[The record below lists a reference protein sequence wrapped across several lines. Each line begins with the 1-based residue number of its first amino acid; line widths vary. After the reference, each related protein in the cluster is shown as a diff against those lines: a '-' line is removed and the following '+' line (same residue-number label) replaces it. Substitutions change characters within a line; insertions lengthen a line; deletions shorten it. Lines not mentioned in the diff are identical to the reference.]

1 MKKLYLFFVLLLSI
15 NTFAQPI
22 ITMIADGDESGGTP
36 AVLEIYAKGTVDFTQ
51 YSLQNQTNAST
62 TWGNNF
68 DLSSLGTV
76 TDDFVYVYSNKNSS
90 TDAFAVNFPSVTTN
104 KLDATSA
111 AVLNINGDDRIRIIE
126 TSTGTVVD
134 VYGQDGVD
142 GSGKPWEYTDGYAKR
157 LDGTG
162 PDPVFVEAN
171 WEFHKGALNGHGAIQ
186 DGTTYES
193 IIGIGTYQPAA
204 VSTPSLAITAP
215 TPNQVFA
222 PNVTDVQVE
231 FVVQNFTVAQAGGDG
246 YIVYTFDNDPP
257 VNKYDTNPIV
267 LSNLTP
273 GTSHQV
279 SLKLVDNSG
288 NDLNPPV
295 TASVTFSIAAYT
307 QVATIADLRAGTVGD
322 YYHYTGEAF
331 AIGGITYQSGNFKGF
346 AQDATGGI
354 MAFVPSSV
362 MATAP
367 VLNLYDG
374 VTDVKG
380 QLKDSHG
387 TLEIEVTE
395 PYTATGNNVPQ
406 APQAVSVA
414 DYNANHD
421 AYESELIKI
430 TNVLV
435 DATGT
440 TFALNTNYTVTDAND
455 NTQTV
460 VLRTIFP
467 DLAGQTIP
475 TDPVN
480 ITCIG
485 GEYNG
490 TAQIYPRD
498 INDFET
504 IQAIAKND
512 IAGLKVY
519 PNPVKNKQVFV
530 ASESAAPKQIII
542 YNVLGKAVINTNV
555 NNQQPINIG
564 QLKAGIYMMKIIENN
579 HLAVEKLIVK

>member
-1 MKKLYLFFVLLLSI
+1 MKKLYLLLFS
-15 NTFAQPI
+15 I
-22 ITMIADGDESGGTP
+22 ITASYSFGQATDLYFSMYGEGSSSNKFI
-36 AVLEIYAKGTVDFTQ
+36 EIYNGTGSDVDLSTYSVELYSNGSSTATKTLTFNAGTV
-51 YSLQNQTNAST
+51 LAS
-62 TWGNNF
+62 GDVYVIANSQA
-68 DLSSLGTV
+68 DQSILSVADITSQVTYFNGDDALALLKNGTV
-76 TDDFVYVYSNKNSS
+76 IDVIGEIGVDPGSAWDVAGVPGATANHTLTRKSS
-90 TDAFAVNFPSVTTN
+90 VCSPNNDW
-104 KLDATSA
+104 ATSA
-111 AVLNINGDDRIRIIE
+111 GTNANDSEWIV
-126 TSTGTVVD
+126 TGIDT
-134 VYGQDGVD
+134 GWNEL
-142 GSGKPWEYTDGYAKR
+142 GSFSGCSNAPT
-157 LDGTG
+157 
-162 PDPVFVEAN
+162 
-171 WEFHKGALNGHGAIQ
+171 
-186 DGTTYES
+186 
-193 IIGIGTYQPAA
+193 
-204 VSTPSLAITAP
+204 TPSLAITAP

-267 LSNLTP
+267 FSNLTP

-374 VTDVKG
+374 VKDVKG

-395 PYTATGNNVPQ
+395 PYIATGNNVPQ
-406 APQAVSVA
+406 TPQAVSVA

-530 ASESAAPKQIII
+530 ASESAAPKQVII

-564 QLKAGIYMMKIIENN
+564 QLKAGIYLMKIIENN